1 MPSNRSMDSPPEI
14 SDAEAAFLDRHF
26 RWQEDFAEV
35 RMESMLREEKWL
47 EDNPEPVFEE
57 PAPKFDAFA
66 IAKQGLLD
74 HVEKMK

>member
-14 SDAEAAFLDRHF
+14 SDAEAAFYDLHDQWQDAYDR
-26 RWQEDFAEV
+26 AMIV
-35 RMESMLREEKWL
+35 LEEKWL
-47 EDNPEPVFEE
+47 EDHPEPVWEE
-57 PAPKFDAFA
+57 PVPKFDAFA